1 LSNGLSGSNWMLGV
15 AGALLV
21 RPWLWPIA
29 VAEMSALAPP
39 GWWRR
44 WPPVPRPAPKWLA
57 FRLETQY
64 GSGRSSP
71 DARDVVAW
79 LEWCRSTRRTW

>member
-1 LSNGLSGSNWMLGV
+1 MLGV
-15 AGALLV
+15 AGVVLV

-29 VAEMSALAPP
+29 VAELSALALP

-44 WPPVPRPAPKWLA
+44 WPPIPRPAPKWLA

-64 GSGRSSP
+64 GSGDTSP
-71 DARDVVAW
+71 APHDVVAW
-79 LEWCRSTRRTW
+79 LEWCRSTRRT